1 MYYGLLRV
9 CDSTKIQKADVSHQD
24 NGRIVIKFEH
34 ARKRRNPGFTY
45 HVPSLYAELFKRY
58 EADLPVHL
66 SPEEQYLRLYV
77 KKDKERSKEVSSYMS
92 KSFVKTACDIL
103 GVDPTG
109 YTTHCFRRSAATNL
123 ADAGVSFV
131 NLKRHGQWKSDSVAE
146 SYIANSQ
153 VLRDER
159 ELCLLPE
166 NLRLPYKRAGFTQEL
181 NLESLR
187 TPFSQFGDGTNNIFQ
202 LLTPPDS
209 TQASFAPKDP
219 PQLAKKIKRVT
230 CDEKTEEDSF
240 FSQDEPIVNLLKNKK
255 KKSNLDWCK
264 EKNKEDKKEFKC
276 TTPNQKEN
284 EEVEY
289 LKTVSPEKLQLED
302 EADENKETDLI
313 KVERVVSAA
322 AVPSIKLEETTRSIS
337 NLEEMM
343 IEKIGVMSKDG
354 KKPLIF
360 NNCTFNF

>member
-1 MYYGLLRV
+1 M
-9 CDSTKIQKADVSHQD
+9 
-24 NGRIVIKFEH
+24 
-34 ARKRRNPGFTY
+34 
-45 HVPSLYAELFKRY
+45 
-58 EADLPVHL
+58 
-66 SPEEQYLRLYV
+66 
-77 KKDKERSKEVSSYMS
+77 KKDGERTKVVSGYMS

-123 ADAGVSFV
+123 ADTRVSFV

-187 TPFSQFGDGTNNIFQ
+187 TPFSQFGDGTNNIFE

-219 PQLAKKIKRVT
+219 PQPVTKKQK
-230 CDEKTEEDSF
+230 KTPF
-240 FSQDEPIVNLLKNKK
+240 FP
-255 KKSNLDWCK
+255 
-264 EKNKEDKKEFKC
+264 
-276 TTPNQKEN
+276 
-284 EEVEY
+284 
-289 LKTVSPEKLQLED
+289 
-302 EADENKETDLI
+302 
-313 KVERVVSAA
+313 R
-322 AVPSIKLEETTRSIS
+322 
-337 NLEEMM
+337 
-343 IEKIGVMSKDG
+343 
-354 KKPLIF
+354 
-360 NNCTFNF
+360 